1 MDNELIKQLIQELEK
16 VDTYSQQLVLFLLV
30 LDKESFYM
38 LKSGGK
44 MTKSKFYEMADILI
58 DLNFMELFN
67 SFLKEYYG
75 LIQEDMDTYI
85 AYLKKRDI
93 RIDTDH
99 LD

>member
-16 VDTYSQQLVLFLLV
+16 VDTYRQQLVLFLLV

-75 LIQEDMDTYI
+75 LIKDDMDAYEKYLNKKDIYI
-85 AYLKKRDI
+85 GI
-93 RIDTDH
+93 
-99 LD
+99 